1 MTVVWCEESSQT
13 RVKELESTDRRV
25 EVCGL
30 EGRAGMGW
38 DGVRG
43 VGDTREAPGVGGV
56 CRKGRHRCVLFVC
69 AYVDMCVSMCLCV
82 CMCA

>member
-1 MTVVWCEESSQT
+1 MVRMTVVWCEESSQT

-38 DGVRG
+38 GGVRG
-43 VGDTREAPGVGGV
+43 
-56 CRKGRHRCVLFVC
+56 
-69 AYVDMCVSMCLCV
+69 
-82 CMCA
+82 